1 MGTNTSAALRLQPR
15 PARAPSRAAPRPLDL
30 ARAALGPVVEADVL
44 VASEDGDAAAD
55 LAREGARVTVLS
67 LETLDPAGPD
77 GWRSLH
83 LPTWTFDAFLGES
96 LLSRAAD
103 LDTVLY
109 RLRTWVRPDAPFAFV
124 DWVAPPAWDASA
136 PQASGALSARDLE
149 VVRRHLPGLRVMRVP
164 APEPVTSWAEALRTA
179 VEPWLPSVARE
190 VRLAVLS
197 GRFPP

>member
-1 MGTNTSAALRLQPR
+1 MSTKTSAAVRLERR
-15 PARAPSRAAPRPLDL
+15 PTRAPARAAPRPRDL
-30 ARAALGPVVEADVL
+30 ARAALGSIADADVL
-44 VASEDGDAAAD
+44 VATEEGDVAAD

-67 LETLDPAGPD
+67 LETLDPARPD

-83 LPTWTFDAFLGES
+83 LPTWTFDAFLGED

-109 RLRTWVRPDAPFAFV
+109 RLRAWVRPDAPFAFV
-124 DWVAPPAWDASA
+124 EWVAPPAWDASA
-136 PQASGALSARDLE
+136 PPASGALSARGLE
-149 VVRRHLPGLRVMRVP
+149 LVRRHLPGLRVTRVP
-164 APEPVTSWAEALRTA
+164 APEPVASWAEALRTA
-179 VEPWLPSVARE
+179 VEPWLPVVARE